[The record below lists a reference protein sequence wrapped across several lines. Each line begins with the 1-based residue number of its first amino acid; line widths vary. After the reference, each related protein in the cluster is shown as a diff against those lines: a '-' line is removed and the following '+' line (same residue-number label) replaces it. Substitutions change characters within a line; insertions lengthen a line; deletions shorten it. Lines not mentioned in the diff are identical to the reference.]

1 MMLVITD
8 TISIPEREVE
18 FSQIRAAGPG
28 GQHVN
33 KVATAVQLRF
43 DIENSSLPY
52 NCKQRLAA
60 LNDRRITE
68 DGVIV
73 IKAQQFRSLEQNKAD
88 ALQRLRLLIGRALT
102 TRKKRVPTRPS
113 KASKSR
119 RLDTKQRRSRRKSLR
134 RKVTS
139 FD

>member
-1 MMLVITD
+1 MIAITD
-8 TISIPEREVE
+8 TISIPDREVE
-18 FSQIRAAGPG
+18 FIQIRAAGPG

-43 DIENSSLPY
+43 DIGNSSLPDS
-52 NCKQRLAA
+52 CKQRLTA
-60 LNDRRITE
+60 LNDRRITD
-68 DGVIV
+68 DGIIV

-88 ALQRLRLLIGRALT
+88 ALQRLRMIIGRALIN
-102 TRKKRVPTRPS
+102 RKKRVPTRPS
-113 KASKSR
+113 KASKSK
-119 RLDTKQRRSRRKSLR
+119 RLDTKQRQSRRKSLR

>member
-119 RLDTKQRRSRRKSLR
+119 RLDTKQRKSRRKSLR

>member
-1 MMLVITD
+1 MIAITN

-18 FSQIRAAGPG
+18 FIQIRAAGPG

-43 DIENSSLPY
+43 DIGNSSLPD
-52 NCKQRLAA
+52 NCKQRLTA
-60 LNDRRITE
+60 LNDRRITG

-88 ALQRLRLLIGRALT
+88 ALQRLRMLIARALT
-102 TRKKRVPTRPS
+102 NRKKRVPTKPS
-113 KASKSR
+113 KASKTR
-119 RLDTKQRRSRRKSLR
+119 RLDTKQRQSRRKSQR

>member
-1 MMLVITD
+1 MIAITD
-8 TISIPEREVE
+8 TISIPDREVE
-18 FSQIRAAGPG
+18 FIQIRAAGPG

-43 DIENSSLPY
+43 DIGNSSLPDR
-52 NCKQRLAA
+52 CKQRLTA
-60 LNDRRITE
+60 LNDRRITD
-68 DGVIV
+68 DGIIV

-88 ALQRLRLLIGRALT
+88 AMQRLRMIIGRALIN
-102 TRKKRVPTRPS
+102 RKKRVPTRPS
-113 KASKSR
+113 KASKSK
-119 RLDTKQRRSRRKSLR
+119 RLDTKQRQGRRKSLR

>member
-43 DIENSSLPY
+43 DIENSSLPD

-119 RLDTKQRRSRRKSLR
+119 RLDTKQRQSRRKSLR

>member
-1 MMLVITD
+1 MIAITN

-18 FSQIRAAGPG
+18 FIQIRAAGPG

-43 DIENSSLPY
+43 DIGNSSLPD
-52 NCKQRLAA
+52 NCKQRLTA
-60 LNDRRITE
+60 LNDRRITG

-88 ALQRLRLLIGRALT
+88 ALQRLRMLIARALT
-102 TRKKRVPTRPS
+102 NRKKRVPTKPS
-113 KASKSR
+113 KASKTR

>member
-1 MMLVITD
+1 MMLVVTD

>member
-1 MMLVITD
+1 MIAITD

-18 FSQIRAAGPG
+18 FIQIRAAGPG

-43 DIENSSLPY
+43 DIGNSSLPDT
-52 NCKQRLAA
+52 CKQRLTT

-68 DGVIV
+68 NGIIV

-88 ALQRLRLLIGRALT
+88 ALQRLRMLIARALVT
-102 TRKKRVPTRPS
+102 KRKRVPTRPS

-119 RLDTKQRRSRRKSLR
+119 RLDTKQRQSRRKSLR

>member
-1 MMLVITD
+1 MSAATD
-8 TISIPEREVE
+8 ATDIPDSEIH
-18 FSQIRAAGPG
+18 FTQIRAAGPG

-43 DIENSSLPY
+43 DIHDSSLPDY
-52 NCKQRLAA
+52 CKSRL
-60 LNDRRITE
+60 LRLGDRRITE
-68 DGVIV
+68 QGIII

-88 ALQRLRLLIGRALT
+88 ARQRLKLLIARALKKS
-102 TRKKRVPTRPS
+102 KKRIPTKPTRAS
-113 KASKSR
+113 KAR
-119 RLDTKQRRSRRKSLR
+119 RVQSKQRQGRRKTLR

>member
-1 MMLVITD
+1 MIAITD
-8 TISIPEREVE
+8 TISIPDREVE
-18 FSQIRAAGPG
+18 FIQIRAAGPG

-43 DIENSSLPY
+43 DIGNSSLPDR
-52 NCKQRLAA
+52 CKQRLTA
-60 LNDRRITE
+60 LNDRRITD
-68 DGVIV
+68 DGIIV

-88 ALQRLRLLIGRALT
+88 ALQRLRMIIGRALIN
-102 TRKKRVPTRPS
+102 RKKRVPTRPS
-113 KASKSR
+113 KASKSK
-119 RLDTKQRRSRRKSLR
+119 RLDTKQRQGRRKSLR

>member
-33 KVATAVQLRF
+33 KVASAVQLRF

-119 RLDTKQRRSRRKSLR
+119 RLDTKQRKSRRKSLR

>member
-113 KASKSR
+113 KASKAR
-119 RLDTKQRRSRRKSLR
+119 RLDAKQLKGRRKSLR

>member
-43 DIENSSLPY
+43 DIENSSLQY

-113 KASKSR
+113 KATKSM
-119 RLDTKQRRSRRKSLR
+119 RLDNKKRQSRRKSLR
-134 RKVTS
+134 RIVTD

>member
-43 DIENSSLPY
+43 DIENSSLPD

-113 KASKSR
+113 NASKSR
-119 RLDTKQRRSRRKSLR
+119 RPDTKQRKSRRTSLR
-134 RKVTS
+134 RKITS

>member
-8 TISIPEREVE
+8 TISIPESEVE

-43 DIENSSLPY
+43 DIENSSLPD

-119 RLDTKQRRSRRKSLR
+119 RLDTKQRKSRRKSLR

>member
-1 MMLVITD
+1 MLVITD

-43 DIENSSLPY
+43 DIENSSLPDT
-52 NCKQRLAA
+52 CKQRLTA

-119 RLDTKQRRSRRKSLR
+119 RLDTKQLQGRRKSLR